1 MQLYEEVCDAE
12 GCNDIGCRNPR
23 ADGAPAT
30 IMLLPPQ
37 FSVLNESRLPELV
50 QSPVPAHQPTQ
61 PASFDL
67 VLVLVLVIQL
77 QGTGEA

>member
-1 MQLYEEVCDAE
+1 MHKILYVFWLSHAVAVQLYEEVCDAE

-50 QSPVPAHQPTQ
+50 QSPTPAR
-61 PASFDL
+61 
-67 VLVLVLVIQL
+67 
-77 QGTGEA
+77 